1 LWSDCGF
8 FYKFPIFQLKWQSFF
23 RMITRNYQSS
33 APLHLE
39 SGKILEEFS
48 MAYTTYGNLN
58 SDGSNV
64 IWVIHALTGDSNAA
78 DWWSGIVGE
87 KAIYNFSNHFIVCAN
102 LIGSCYGSTNPLSE
116 NPKTGLSYFYDF
128 PLITT
133 RDLALSLEMLR
144 EHLKIASIHTIIGGS
159 LGGQVALE
167 WAYLLGDKLKH
178 AVTVASTAKT
188 SPWVIGFNEAQRMA
202 IGSDSTW
209 GKPQNDAGSNGLEA
223 ARAIA
228 MLSYRHPM
236 DLNAKQKESEEKLD
250 GYLASSYLRYQG
262 AKLAQRF
269 HAFAYWSLTKSMDS
283 HDVGRARGGLELAL
297 KSISSRVLVV
307 GVSSDLLFLPEESR
321 LLSTLLTHGI
331 YREIQSTVGHDAFLI
346 EFGQLVTFLKQ
357 FYNSATESEKGE

>member
-1 LWSDCGF
+1 
-8 FYKFPIFQLKWQSFF
+8 
-23 RMITRNYQSS
+23 MVTRNYQSS

-48 MAYTTYGNLN
+48 LAYTTYGNLN

-87 KAIYNFSNHFIVCAN
+87 KAIYNFSNHFIICAN

-133 RDLALSLEMLR
+133 RDLAASLEMLR
-144 EHLKIASIHTIIGGS
+144 EHLKIDSIHTIIGGS

-167 WAYLLGDKLKH
+167 WAYLLGDKLQH

-202 IGSDSTW
+202 IASDSTW
-209 GKPQNDAGSNGLEA
+209 GKPQNDAGSKGLEA
-223 ARAIA
+223 ARGMA
-228 MLSYRHPM
+228 MLSYRNPQ
-236 DLNAKQKESEEKLD
+236 DLNAKQQESTEKLD
-250 GYLASSYLRYQG
+250 GFLAASYLRYQG
-262 AKLAQRF
+262 SK
-269 HAFAYWSLTKSMDS
+269 LTKRFNAFSYWTLTKAMDS
-283 HDVGRARGGLELAL
+283 HDIGRGRAGVEMAL
-297 KSISSRVLVV
+297 KSIQAQVFAV
-307 GVSSDLLFLPEESR
+307 GVNSDLLFLAEEAR
-321 LLSTLLTHGI
+321 FLSQTVSSGS
-331 YREIQSTVGHDAFLI
+331 YGEIVSTAGHDAFLI
-346 EFGQLVTFLKQ
+346 EFTQLTSLIEE
-357 FYNSATESEKGE
+357 FYRS

>member
-1 LWSDCGF
+1 
-8 FYKFPIFQLKWQSFF
+8 
-23 RMITRNYQSS
+23 MVTRNYQSS

-48 MAYTTYGNLN
+48 LAYTTYGNLN

-87 KAIYNFSNHFIVCAN
+87 KAIYNFSNHFIICAN

-133 RDLALSLEMLR
+133 RDLAASLEMLR
-144 EHLKIASIHTIIGGS
+144 EHLKIDSIHTIIGGS

-167 WAYLLGDKLKH
+167 WAYLLGDKLQH

-202 IGSDSTW
+202 IASDSTW
-209 GKPQNDAGSNGLEA
+209 GKPQNDAGSKGLEA
-223 ARAIA
+223 ARGMA
-228 MLSYRHPM
+228 MLSYRNPQ
-236 DLNAKQKESEEKLD
+236 DLNAKQQESTEKLD
-250 GYLASSYLRYQG
+250 GFLAASYLRYQG
-262 AKLAQRF
+262 SK
-269 HAFAYWSLTKSMDS
+269 LTKRFNAFSYWTLTKAMDS
-283 HDVGRARGGLELAL
+283 HDLGRGRGGVEMAL
-297 KSISSRVLVV
+297 KSIHAQVFAV
-307 GVSSDLLFLPEESR
+307 GVNSDLLFLAEEGR
-321 LLSTLLTHGI
+321 FLSQAVPSGS
-331 YREIQSTVGHDAFLI
+331 YGEIVSTAGHDAFLI
-346 EFGQLVTFLKQ
+346 EFTQLTSLIEE
-357 FYNSATESEKGE
+357 FYRS

>member
-1 LWSDCGF
+1 
-8 FYKFPIFQLKWQSFF
+8 
-23 RMITRNYQSS
+23 MVTRNYQSS

-48 MAYTTYGNLN
+48 LAYATYGNLN

-87 KAIYNFSNHFIVCAN
+87 KAIYNFSNHFIICAN

-144 EHLKIASIHTIIGGS
+144 EHLKIDSIHTIIGGS

-167 WAYLLGDKLKH
+167 WAYLLGDKLQH

-202 IGSDSTW
+202 IASDSTW
-209 GKPQNDAGSNGLEA
+209 GKPQNDAGSKGLEA
-223 ARAIA
+223 ARAMA
-228 MLSYRHPM
+228 MLSYRNPQ
-236 DLNAKQKESEEKLD
+236 DLNAKQQETTEKLD
-250 GYLASSYLRYQG
+250 GFLAASYLRYQG
-262 AKLAQRF
+262 SK
-269 HAFAYWSLTKSMDS
+269 LTKRFNAFSYWTLTKAMDS
-283 HDVGRARGGLELAL
+283 HDLGRGRGGVEMAL
-297 KSISSRVLVV
+297 KSIHAQVFAV
-307 GVSSDLLFLPEESR
+307 GVNSDLLFLAEEGR
-321 LLSTLLTHGI
+321 FLSQAVPSGS
-331 YREIQSTVGHDAFLI
+331 YGEIVSTAGHDAFLI
-346 EFGQLVTFLKQ
+346 EFTQLTSLIEE
-357 FYNSATESEKGE
+357 FYRS

>member
-1 LWSDCGF
+1 
-8 FYKFPIFQLKWQSFF
+8 
-23 RMITRNYQSS
+23 MVTRNYQSS

-48 MAYTTYGNLN
+48 LAYTTYGNLN

-87 KAIYNFSNHFIVCAN
+87 KAIYNFSNHFIICAN

-133 RDLALSLEMLR
+133 RDLAASLEMLR
-144 EHLKIASIHTIIGGS
+144 KHLKIDSIHTIIGGS

-167 WAYLLGDKLKH
+167 WAYLLGDKLQH

-202 IGSDSTW
+202 IASDSTW
-209 GKPQNDAGSNGLEA
+209 GKPQNDAGSKGLEA
-223 ARAIA
+223 ARGMA
-228 MLSYRHPM
+228 MLSYRNPQ
-236 DLNAKQKESEEKLD
+236 DLNAKQQESTEKLD
-250 GYLASSYLRYQG
+250 GFLAASYLRYQG
-262 AKLAQRF
+262 SK
-269 HAFAYWSLTKSMDS
+269 LTKRFNAFSYWTLTKAMDS
-283 HDVGRARGGLELAL
+283 HDIGRGRGGVEMAL
-297 KSISSRVLVV
+297 KSIQAQVFAV
-307 GVSSDLLFLPEESR
+307 GVNSDLLFLAEEGR
-321 LLSTLLTHGI
+321 FLSQAVPSGS
-331 YREIQSTVGHDAFLI
+331 YGEIVSTAGHDAFLI
-346 EFGQLVTFLKQ
+346 EFTQLTSLIEE
-357 FYNSATESEKGE
+357 FYRS

>member
-1 LWSDCGF
+1 
-8 FYKFPIFQLKWQSFF
+8 
-23 RMITRNYQSS
+23 MVTRNYQSS

-48 MAYTTYGNLN
+48 LAYTTYGNLN

-87 KAIYNFSNHFIVCAN
+87 KTIYNFSNHFIICAN

-133 RDLALSLEMLR
+133 RDLAASLEMLR
-144 EHLKIASIHTIIGGS
+144 EHLKIDSIHTIIGGS

-167 WAYLLGDKLKH
+167 WAYLLGDKLQH

-202 IGSDSTW
+202 IASDSTW
-209 GKPQNDAGSNGLEA
+209 GKPQNDAGSKGLEA
-223 ARAIA
+223 ARAMA
-228 MLSYRHPM
+228 MLSYRNPQ
-236 DLNAKQKESEEKLD
+236 DLNAKQQESTEKLD
-250 GYLASSYLRYQG
+250 GFLAASYLRYQG
-262 AKLAQRF
+262 SK
-269 HAFAYWSLTKSMDS
+269 LTKRFNAFSYWTLTKAMDS
-283 HDVGRARGGLELAL
+283 HDIGRGRGGVEMAL
-297 KSISSRVLVV
+297 KSIQAQVFAV
-307 GVSSDLLFLPEESR
+307 GVNSDLLFLAEEGR
-321 LLSTLLTHGI
+321 FLSQAVPSGS
-331 YREIQSTVGHDAFLI
+331 YGEIVSTAGHDAFLI
-346 EFGQLVTFLKQ
+346 EFTQLTSLIEE
-357 FYNSATESEKGE
+357 FYRS

>member
-1 LWSDCGF
+1 
-8 FYKFPIFQLKWQSFF
+8 
-23 RMITRNYQSS
+23 MVTRNYQSS

-48 MAYTTYGNLN
+48 LAYTTYGNLN

-87 KAIYNFSNHFIVCAN
+87 KAIYNFSNHFIICAN

-133 RDLALSLEMLR
+133 RDLAASLEMLR
-144 EHLKIASIHTIIGGS
+144 EHLKIDSIHTIIGGS

-167 WAYLLGDKLKH
+167 WAYLLGDKLQH

-202 IGSDSTW
+202 IASDSTW
-209 GKPQNDAGSNGLEA
+209 GKPQNDAGSKGLEA
-223 ARAIA
+223 ARGMA
-228 MLSYRHPM
+228 MLSYRNPQ
-236 DLNAKQKESEEKLD
+236 DLNAKQQESTEKLD
-250 GYLASSYLRYQG
+250 GFLAASYLRYQG
-262 AKLAQRF
+262 SK
-269 HAFAYWSLTKSMDS
+269 LTKRFNAFSYWTLTKAMDS
-283 HDVGRARGGLELAL
+283 HDLGRGRGGVEMAL
-297 KSISSRVLVV
+297 KSIHAQVFAV
-307 GVSSDLLFLPEESR
+307 GVNSDLLFLAEEGR
-321 LLSTLLTHGI
+321 FLSQAVPSGS
-331 YREIQSTVGHDAFLI
+331 YGEIVSTAGHDAFLI
-346 EFGQLVTFLKQ
+346 EFTQLTSLIEE
-357 FYNSATESEKGE
+357 FYQS